1 MVETEN
7 GKPIISAGGGG
18 LSVVGAA
25 LTFIS
30 SIIGAGIVSL
40 PYAMS
45 QAGYTF
51 GIFLHL
57 VMILSL
63 LLAVVLCLKAKDNL
77 GY

>member
-1 MVETEN
+1 MAEAEN
-7 GKPIISAGGGG
+7 GKPIISTGGGG

-45 QAGYTF
+45 QAGYTL

-57 VMILSL
+57 VMILFL